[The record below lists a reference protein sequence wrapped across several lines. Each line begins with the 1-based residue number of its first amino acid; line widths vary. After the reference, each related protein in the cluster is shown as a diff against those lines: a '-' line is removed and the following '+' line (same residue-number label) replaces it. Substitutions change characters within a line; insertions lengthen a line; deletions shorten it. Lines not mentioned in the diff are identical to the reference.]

1 MVMTDIETKRLHLH
15 VKTFGELEQGMNE
28 GDEMSVDFYHAYQ
41 YHSER
46 IPGYDTEWFR
56 LWDFYLKGT
65 TKRIGGACFK
75 GQPDKDGQVEIG
87 YGIDEEYQN
96 RGYATEAIAAL
107 VNMAIRYPGV
117 QAVLFEIEKTNGP
130 SKRVAEKLEARL
142 VEEREGNLWYRVEKI
157 TKNA

>member
-1 MVMTDIETKRLHLH
+1 M
-15 VKTFGELEQGMNE
+15 
-28 GDEMSVDFYHAYQ
+28 
-41 YHSER
+41 
-46 IPGYDTEWFR
+46 
-56 LWDFYLKGT
+56 
-65 TKRIGGACFK
+65 
-75 GQPDKDGQVEIG
+75 EIG

-142 VEEREGNLWYRVEKI
+142 VEEREGNLWYRVEKT
-157 TKNA
+157 TKYA